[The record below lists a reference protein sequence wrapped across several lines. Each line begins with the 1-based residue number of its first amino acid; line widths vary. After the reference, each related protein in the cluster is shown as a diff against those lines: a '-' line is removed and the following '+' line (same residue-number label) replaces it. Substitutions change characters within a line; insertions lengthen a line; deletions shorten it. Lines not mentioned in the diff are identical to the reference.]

1 VAELIIMPKLGFNM
15 SEGKLVKWYKKERDT
30 VKKGEPLFCIE
41 TDKTNIDIEATGD
54 GMVLKLL
61 IGEGDSVPVTT
72 PICVVG
78 DDNDDV
84 EAILS
89 QGKTS
94 SGESERKSDIQKLD
108 LNRLN
113 GNAPSVS
120 REKTEGVRITPR
132 ARRIAAE
139 RGVLPEEWFDIPGT
153 GFKGGIC
160 ENDIILHLESKPQG
174 IKVTPLARNVAKEAH
189 LNLDKIEGSGFAGKI
204 MADDVRKAVNGIPD
218 SKSDRYETTED
229 GRVIGERLSYSG
241 TRKIIGERLSMSA
254 STAPHVY
261 FTQKVNLEKL
271 LDVRKQVNEISPVKV
286 SVTDFI
292 VRAVVLALQKYPNVN
307 VSLDGDEILQF
318 QSVNIGIAV
327 AAPSGLIVPNIK
339 GTERMS
345 VLQIAEKASQ
355 LIEKARNGKLLPPE
369 YTGGTFTVSNLGM
382 FGIDNFT
389 AIINPPEAAIL
400 AISATKDE
408 PVVVV
413 DGAGNKEVQ
422 IKPMMNIQLSADH
435 RIIDGLL
442 AAQFT
447 AEIKNL
453 LENPMGLVL

>member
-1 VAELIIMPKLGFNM
+1 MAELIIMPKLGFNM
-15 SEGKLVKWYKKERDT
+15 SEGKLVKWYKKERDA

-54 GMVLKLL
+54 GIVLRLL

-84 EAILS
+84 EAILA
-89 QGKTS
+89 QGKS
-94 SGESERKSDIQKLD
+94 SPGESEGKSDIQKHNTD
-108 LNRLN
+108 KSNQN
-113 GNAPSVS
+113 IPSVS

-132 ARRIAAE
+132 ARRVAVE
-139 RGVLPEEWFDIPGT
+139 RGVLPEEWFDIAGT
-153 GFKGGIC
+153 GFRGGIC
-160 ENDIILHLESKPQG
+160 EKDILLHLESKPQG
-174 IKVTPLARNVAKEAH
+174 IKVTPLAKNVAKGNG
-189 LNLDKIEGSGFAGKI
+189 LNLDKIVGSGVTGKI
-204 MADDVRKAVNGIPD
+204 MAGDVRKAMSMTQGPAI
-218 SKSDRYETTED
+218 DRYETMED
-229 GRVIGERLSYSG
+229 GRVIGERLPYAG

-254 STAPHVY
+254 SSAPHVY

-271 LDVRKQVNEISPVKV
+271 LDVRKQLNEVSPVKV

-292 VRAVVLALQKYPNVN
+292 VRAVTLALQKYPNVN
-307 VSLDGDEILQF
+307 VSLDGNEILRF
-318 QSVNIGIAV
+318 ESVNVGVAV

-345 VLQIAEKASQ
+345 VIQIAEEASQ
-355 LIEKARNGKLLPPE
+355 LIEKARSGKLLPPE

-413 DGAGNKEVQ
+413 NGVGNKEVQ

-447 AEIKNL
+447 AEIKNI
-453 LENPMGLVL
+453 LENPVTLVF

>member
-1 VAELIIMPKLGFNM
+1 
-15 SEGKLVKWYKKERDT
+15 
-30 VKKGEPLFCIE
+30 
-41 TDKTNIDIEATGD
+41 
-54 GMVLKLL
+54 
-61 IGEGDSVPVTT
+61 
-72 PICVVG
+72 
-78 DDNDDV
+78 
-84 EAILS
+84 
-89 QGKTS
+89 
-94 SGESERKSDIQKLD
+94 
-108 LNRLN
+108 
-113 GNAPSVS
+113 
-120 REKTEGVRITPR
+120 
-132 ARRIAAE
+132 
-139 RGVLPEEWFDIPGT
+139 
-153 GFKGGIC
+153 
-160 ENDIILHLESKPQG
+160 
-174 IKVTPLARNVAKEAH
+174 
-189 LNLDKIEGSGFAGKI
+189 